1 MISSFI
7 LKIIAA
13 VTMLIDHA
21 GLTLYY
27 AKVLPPSSLYF
38 AMRSVGR
45 IAFPLYA
52 FLLVNGFEKTRDR
65 ASYLTRLCL
74 FAVISQLPYT
84 FAMYKYNYM
93 PWKDV
98 NVFVLHGDLP
108 FYLALALMAAAFL
121 LEGRKRKL
129 LPLFLSAV
137 AALVVSR
144 LLWNA
149 HGCVLLY
156 RDLNVLYT
164 LACSLAVIWV
174 LDLLRNRKE
183 YSVRSLITAAAVCIA
198 VCALLIEK
206 IDYDWR
212 GLLLVVMLY
221 LFSGK
226 VKIQALVTAL
236 WGVIAYAGLD
246 ISMGMLLGYLAGV
259 SAAAACIFFY
269 SGQQGRKSRAF
280 YYVYPVHLAVYGVV
294 CHFLLKG

>member
-65 ASYLTRLCL
+65 TKYLTRLCI

-84 FAMYKYNYM
+84 FALYKYNYM
-93 PWKDV
+93 PWKDA
-98 NVFVLHGDLP
+98 NVFFLRGDLP
-108 FYLALALMAAAFL
+108 FYLVLALLAAAFL

-129 LPLFLSAV
+129 LPLFLSAM

-164 LACSLAVIWV
+164 LACAFSLIWV

-183 YSVRSLITAAAVCIA
+183 YSARPLITAAAVCIA
-198 VCALLIEK
+198 VCALLIK
-206 IDYDWR
+206 NMDYDWR

-221 LFSGK
+221 LLGGK
-226 VKIQALVTAL
+226 GKIQALVTAL
-236 WGVIAYAGLD
+236 WGVIAYAGLN
-246 ISMGMLLGYLAGV
+246 ISTAMLLGYLAGV
-259 SAAAACIFFY
+259 CAAAACIFFY
-269 SGQQGRKSRAF
+269 SGEQGRKSRAF
-280 YYVYPVHLAVYGVV
+280 YYVYPVHLAVYGLI
-294 CHFLLKG
+294 CHFVF

>member
-1 MISSFI
+1 MISSFV

-27 AKVLPPSSLYF
+27 ARVLGPSPLYHVL
-38 AMRSVGR
+38 RSVGR

-65 ASYLTRLCL
+65 AKYLTRLCI
-74 FAVISQLPYT
+74 FAVLSQLPYT
-84 FAMYKYNYM
+84 FALHKYNYS
-93 PWKDV
+93 PWKDI
-98 NVFVLHGDLP
+98 NVFFLRGDLP
-108 FYLALALMAAAFL
+108 FYLVLALIVAAYL
-121 LEGRKRKL
+121 LEGWKRKL
-129 LPLFLSAV
+129 LSLSLSAM
-137 AALVVSR
+137 AAIVVSR

-174 LDLLRNRKE
+174 LELLKNRNE
-183 YSVRSLITAAAVCIA
+183 YSVRGLITAAAVCIA
-198 VCALLIEK
+198 VCALLMK
-206 IDYDWR
+206 YVDYDWR

-226 VKIQALVTAL
+226 PKMQALMTAL
-236 WGVIAYAGLD
+236 WGVIAYAGLN
-246 ISMGMLLGYLAGV
+246 ITTAMLLGYLAGV
-259 SAAAACIFFY
+259 CAAAACIFFY
-269 SGQQGRKSRAF
+269 SGEQGRKSRIF
-280 YYVYPVHLAVYGVV
+280 YYVYPVHLALYGLIW
-294 CHFLLKG
+294 HFILM